1 MKKRN
6 KSFYIILLIKS
17 ILMGT
22 VNKLP
27 GISGGL
33 VALLTGFYIEMIN
46 SLKKIDY
53 KTIPLLLRLN
63 FSDLNKNYNGL
74 FLITILLG
82 IVISFF
88 TTSKLLDILFNSY
101 ELYVW
106 SAFFGMI
113 LASNFILIR
122 NLKKWNLISFIPII
136 LGLTIGL
143 IISFSDPF
151 EENKNTLFIFFC
163 GFISISGMIIPGLSG
178 SFILILLGNYKLLLV
193 DSVNSLYN
201 SLLIIIGV
209 EPNLSHDMDL
219 LRIVLVFTLGS
230 VLGLILLSNLLSYL
244 IRKYEQ
250 ILNQFIIGFVFGSLI
265 IVWPWNHVLEKS
277 LLIDNLVITF
287 PKLTETTN
295 IISTVWIYIGLI
307 TVLYIDKY
315 VRKKK
320 IRTNR

>member
-1 MKKRN
+1 
-6 KSFYIILLIKS
+6 
-17 ILMGT
+17 MGT

-244 IRKYEQ
+244 IRKYEK

-307 TVLYIDKY
+307 TIFQYTLSVYKY

>member
-1 MKKRN
+1 
-6 KSFYIILLIKS
+6 
-17 ILMGT
+17 MGT

-33 VALLTGFYIEMIN
+33 VALLTGFYTEMIN
-46 SLKKIDY
+46 SLKKIDF

-88 TTSKLLDILFNSY
+88 TTSKLLDILFNNY
-101 ELYVW
+101 DW

-113 LASNFILIR
+113 LASNFILIQ
-122 NLKKWNLISFIPII
+122 NLKKWNFNSFIPII
-136 LGLTIGL
+136 LGLTLGL

-151 EENKNTLFIFFC
+151 EENKRTLFIFFC

-201 SLLIIIGV
+201 SLLIIIGI
-209 EPNLSHDMDL
+209 ESDLSHDMDL
-219 LRIVLVFTLGS
+219 LRIVLIFTLGS
-230 VLGLILLSNLLSYL
+230 VLGLILLSNLLSYI
-244 IRKYEQ
+244 IRKYEK
-250 ILNQFIIGFVFGSLI
+250 ILNQFIIGFVFGSLT
-265 IVWPWNHVLEKS
+265 IVWPWNHVIEES
-277 LLIDNLVITF
+277 LLIDNLAVTI
-287 PKLTETTN
+287 PKLQETTN
-295 IISTVWIYIGLI
+295 IISIIWICIGLI

>member
-1 MKKRN
+1 
-6 KSFYIILLIKS
+6 
-17 ILMGT
+17 MGT

-244 IRKYEQ
+244 IRKYEK

-315 VRKKK
+315 VRKK
-320 IRTNR
+320 N

>member
-1 MKKRN
+1 MKIRN

-201 SLLIIIGV
+201 SLLIIIGI
-209 EPNLSHDMDL
+209 ESDLSHDMDL

-230 VLGLILLSNLLSYL
+230 VLGLILLSNLLSYI
-244 IRKYEQ
+244 IRKYEK